1 MKNKISKLAIIWENL
16 EYGGMNTF
24 LENLINSEEFRDI
37 EIDLITNNNND
48 GVKSLS
54 DNVKNKNFNLITY
67 KSINTFKIN
76 NNLIKI
82 FFWLFRPL
90 LIIISFFQMYNI
102 LKNIKPNVILSAS
115 GGYGGF
121 RTDSLSLIAAKILN
135 IKVRILSI
143 HHCYTKPIAWNFV
156 LRMLDRLII
165 KSTSCLVFGS
175 NAVKKDIK
183 KNTILLEY
191 FVKSKIIHHGV
202 SLKRNTENKINL
214 IKLFK
219 TKNDVFKV
227 GMLSRIEKNKGHFD
241 LINAFNILP
250 IDIKKKIKIFF
261 IGPVDKII
269 LREINIILKKL
280 KLNKYFK
287 ITGFINCDS
296 FKILKKLDLV
306 LSLTNTFEG
315 FGLSIAEALSVGKP
329 IIATNVGA
337 VNEFLNNKNSRLI
350 SSSNL
355 FQIRDALIDFCK
367 NHKEWK
373 KKAYKGQKIMI
384 NKFSS
389 KVTAKKYIELFN
401 NQLKNLANK

>member
-1 MKNKISKLAIIWENL
+1 
-16 EYGGMNTF
+16 
-24 LENLINSEEFRDI
+24 
-37 EIDLITNNNND
+37 
-48 GVKSLS
+48 
-54 DNVKNKNFNLITY
+54 
-67 KSINTFKIN
+67 
-76 NNLIKI
+76 
-82 FFWLFRPL
+82 
-90 LIIISFFQMYNI
+90 MYNI

-227 GMLSRIEKNKGHFD
+227 GMLSRIEKNKGHFAIVPGNPEKSE
-241 LINAFNILP
+241 LIKRIASNDPAIMMPVPESHLGRLTTSV
-250 IDIKKKIKIFF
+250 KQVIF
-261 IGPVDKII
+261 
-269 LREINIILKKL
+269 
-280 KLNKYFK
+280 
-287 ITGFINCDS
+287 
-296 FKILKKLDLV
+296 
-306 LSLTNTFEG
+306 
-315 FGLSIAEALSVGKP
+315 
-329 IIATNVGA
+329 
-337 VNEFLNNKNSRLI
+337 
-350 SSSNL
+350 
-355 FQIRDALIDFCK
+355 
-367 NHKEWK
+367 
-373 KKAYKGQKIMI
+373 
-384 NKFSS
+384 
-389 KVTAKKYIELFN
+389 
-401 NQLKNLANK
+401 